1 MIDLRTLEVF
11 LWVARLRS
19 FRQAAERLNA
29 TQPAISLRIAKLE
42 NMLGDRLLERDRRQV
57 CVTPKGRELMAYA
70 ERLLHLH
77 DEMIRAV
84 CGPALRGKVR
94 LGVSESIVHTWLP
107 TLLAR
112 VNAACPNLALE
123 IDVNVSGW
131 LRERLVTK
139 DLDLAFLV
147 GPVDHPNLNS
157 HKLCSMPMAFMAS
170 DDMAFPDGPVE
181 LGDIVARPLITFGR
195 NTRPHADLQEL
206 ISRQGLRATIH
217 ASASLEAMVRFA
229 LDGRAVAVIP
239 PAIVAG
245 RRDGAGLRCLPTA
258 IALPSLEYYASWPD
272 EYAHP
277 AAQKVA
283 EIAVD
288 VASAMA

>member
-19 FRQAAERLNA
+19 FRQAADRLNA

-42 NMLGDRLLERDRRQV
+42 NALGDRLLERDRRQV
-57 CVTPKGRELMAYA
+57 SVTPKGQELMVYA

-84 CGPALRGKVR
+84 RGPAVRGKVR

-107 TLLAR
+107 ALLAR
-112 VNAACPNLALE
+112 VNAAYPGLALE

-157 HKLCSMPMAFMAS
+157 RKLCSMPMAFMAS
-170 DDMAFPDGPVE
+170 EAMAFPDGPIE
-181 LGDIVARPLITFGR
+181 LKEIVTRPLITFGR
-195 NTRPHADLQEL
+195 NTRPHADLQDLVSHE
-206 ISRQGLRATIH
+206 GLRATIH
-217 ASASLEAMVRFA
+217 ASASLEAVVQFA
-229 LDGRAVAVIP
+229 LDGRAIAVIP
-239 PAIVAG
+239 PAIVAN
-245 RRDGAGLRCLPTA
+245 RRDGAGLRRLETA
-258 IALPSLEYYASWPD
+258 ITLPSLAFYAGWPD
-272 EYAHP
+272 EYVHP
-277 AAQKVA
+277 AAEKVA

-288 VASAMA
+288 VAAGMP